1 MLIVKI
7 FENNTMYSEEELY
20 LSISSTEL
28 HSMELHSVNVV
39 SAIFAS
45 STFLVHSSTNLSTN
59 LTNLMV

>member
-45 STFLVHSSTNLSTN
+45 STF
-59 LTNLMV
+59 